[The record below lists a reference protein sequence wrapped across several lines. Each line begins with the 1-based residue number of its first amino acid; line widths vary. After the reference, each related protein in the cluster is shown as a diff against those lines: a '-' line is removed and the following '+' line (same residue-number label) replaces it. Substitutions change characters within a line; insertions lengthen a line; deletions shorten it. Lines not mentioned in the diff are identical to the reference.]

1 MRPLTLVLVALLVLD
16 AVLAWLA
23 LQATFIFVEM
33 VWRGAI
39 RRHAWHPLIAAH
51 VRQFEILRA
60 VQASAWLLTALAFV
74 GWLHRARAAARAVGA
89 RPLRYSAGQMLAG
102 FLIPGVNLVRPLYVL
117 GETWQALERRAAR
130 RIVPPLVAWWW
141 CILVAGLTVDLVAR
155 ALGLAAGSNPLDL
168 GRGLQLLL
176 LGAVLQIAAAAL
188 GVALVVAINRRQR
201 ESALT
206 AS

>member
-1 MRPLTLVLVALLVLD
+1 MALLALD
-16 AVLAWLA
+16 ALLAWLA

-33 VWRGAI
+33 VWRGATG
-39 RRHAWHPLIAAH
+39 RHAWHPLVAAH

-60 VQASAWLLTALAFV
+60 VQIGAWLLTALAFV
-74 GWLHRARAAARAVGA
+74 GWLHRAQTAARAVGA
-89 RPLRYSAGQMLAG
+89 RPLRYSSRQILAG
-102 FLIPGVNLVRPLYVL
+102 FLVPGVNLVRPLYAV
-117 GETWQALERRAAR
+117 GETWPALERRAAH
-130 RIVPPLVAWWW
+130 RIAPPLVAWWW
-141 CILVAGLTVDLVAR
+141 GILVAGLTVDLAAR
-155 ALGLAAGSNPLDL
+155 GLGLAPGSSPLDL

-201 ESALT
+201 ASTST